1 MAMEAEHTQR
11 RKWIGLNIRSQ
22 ANSRSFI
29 FFLFTV
35 PALLLYLAFFI
46 YPSILGVVYSL
57 TDWDGISKSYHFVG
71 LENYI
76 AVLKDAR
83 FGHALIFTFKY
94 TFIAVILKMALAL
107 GLAMLLNGNIKFRG
121 FIRSVY
127 FFPAVLSLITVGLIF
142 NQIFYTILPK
152 IGEQL
157 GIEML
162 SKNILGDPS
171 TALYGLVIVNVWH
184 GIAVPMVI
192 FLAGLSSVPND
203 LHEAARIDGASSL
216 QRFFSITLPFLIPM
230 LNVNLVLSIKGGLTV
245 FDSIVAM
252 TQGGPGTATE
262 SISYLIYAHGMNE
275 FKFGYATAESI
286 FIFFMIAFISFLQL
300 KWLNNKEVGQL

>member
-1 MAMEAEHTQR
+1 MEVEHTLR
-11 RKWIGLNIRSQ
+11 RKWVGIV
-22 ANSRSFI
+22 SRSHANRRSFNY
-29 FFLFTV
+29 FLFTL
-35 PALLLYLAFFI
+35 PALLLYLGFFI
-46 YPSILGVVYSL
+46 YPSILGVLYSL
-57 TDWDGISKSYHFVG
+57 TDWDGLSKSYHFIG
-71 LENYI
+71 LDNYF
-76 AVLKDAR
+76 AVFKDVR
-83 FGHALIFTFKY
+83 FGQALIFTFKY
-94 TFIAVILKMALAL
+94 TIIAVILKIALAL
-107 GLAMLLNGNIKFRG
+107 GLALLLNGNIKFRG
-121 FIRSVY
+121 FMRSVY

-157 GIEML
+157 GIEVL
-162 SKNILGDPS
+162 SKNILGDPD
-171 TALYGLVIVNVWH
+171 TAIFGLIIVNVWS

-203 LHEAARIDGASSL
+203 LHEAATIDGANSL

-262 SISYLIYAHGMNE
+262 SIAYLIYAHGMNE

-286 FIFFMIAFISFLQL
+286 FIFIMIAFISFLQL
-300 KWLNNKEVGQL
+300 KWLNKKEVGQL